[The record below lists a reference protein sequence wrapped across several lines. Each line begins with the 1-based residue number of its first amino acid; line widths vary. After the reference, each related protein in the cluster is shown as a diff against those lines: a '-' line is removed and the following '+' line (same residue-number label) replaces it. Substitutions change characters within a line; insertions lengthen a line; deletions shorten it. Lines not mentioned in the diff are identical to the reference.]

1 MGIKGLAKGF
11 ASLQGKSQSCGAV
24 LAGGQALHS
33 PCKRDRDVSAGCTHS
48 SHTGQCRGQRAAA
61 TLTEKEHPP
70 AQSTSLHGS
79 AFIESLANL
88 TNFEE
93 KSSCPQA
100 AETAVV
106 FAKPEGGCL

>member
-1 MGIKGLAKGF
+1 M
-11 ASLQGKSQSCGAV
+11 
-24 LAGGQALHS
+24 HS
-33 PCKRDRDVSAGCTHS
+33 PCKRDSNVSADCTHS
-48 SHTGQCRGQRAAA
+48 SHTGQGREGSPWAQRAAA
-61 TLTEKEHPP
+61 TLPGKEHPL

-79 AFIESLANL
+79 AFMERLANL

-106 FAKPEGGCL
+106 FAEQAGGCL

>member
-1 MGIKGLAKGF
+1 MFQLTAPVHHTLGRAER
-11 ASLQGKSQSCGAV
+11 GAP
-24 LAGGQALHS
+24 GH
-33 PCKRDRDVSAGCTHS
+33 
-48 SHTGQCRGQRAAA
+48 AAA
-61 TLTEKEHPP
+61 TLPGKEHPL

-79 AFIESLANL
+79 AFTERLENL

-106 FAKPEGGCL
+106 FAKQEGGCL